1 MRVTEY
7 PENSQDFMT
16 QESQSESVYDE
27 NSAFE
32 HDSSEIIPES
42 SSAKESSQLSI
53 TYTPNDTKYLIIT
66 KEELGQ
72 VKATAILGKVPLF

>member
-7 PENSQDFMT
+7 PENPQDFMT
-16 QESQSESVYDE
+16 QESQSEFIYDD

-32 HDSSEIIPES
+32 HDSSEIILES
-42 SSAKESSQLSI
+42 SFIKESSQLSI

-66 KEELGQ
+66 KEELNQ
-72 VKATAILGKVPLF
+72 VRATAILRKVPLF